1 MNCDIV
7 LNGTRRRVS
16 MQPTPDGGLAISV
29 DGQACNADVQ
39 WLQPNFLS
47 IILEGNSYRIF
58 FDPHAEGSALVLDAQ
73 RISYE
78 IEDPRSLSSRTKRNL
93 GDTGARPVSA
103 PMPGRIVRILVQ
115 SGDIV
120 EAQQGLVVMEAMKM
134 QNELKAPKAGCVTR
148 LAIKLDA
155 TVHAG
160 EVLLVIE

>member
-7 LNGTRRRVS
+7 LNGTRRRIS
-16 MQPTPDGGLAISV
+16 MQSNSDGGLAISV
-29 DGQACNADVQ
+29 DGQACNADVE
-39 WLQPNFLS
+39 WMQPNVLS
-47 IILEGNSYRIF
+47 VILEGNSYRVL
-58 FDPHAEGSALVLDAQ
+58 FDPRVAGNALVMDAQ
-73 RISYE
+73 RIPYE

-120 EAQQGLVVMEAMKM
+120 EAQQGLIVMEAMKM